1 VRKEPQKSYGEPT
14 WETVPV
20 RDVWHRSPVQQAGG
34 RLSHVLRQ
42 RHEVERGQAA
52 TIERL
57 VPTSRGSQEAAPVLY
72 DKNGPVAIVS
82 LNRPHVLNAYN
93 VAMRDALYETL
104 GAVGDDPEVGAMVL
118 RGNGPAFC
126 TGGDV
131 REFGRAPSPVIAR
144 EARWRRDVWQLL
156 RSLPQPTIAA
166 VHGYAVGGGF
176 EMALL
181 CDLCIVA
188 DDARFAYPETGLAMI
203 PGVAGTQTTARALG
217 LGRALDLIL
226 TGRWL
231 SAAEAY
237 RLGVATRVVPRKTL
251 DATAVDLA
259 RRVCALPVSLVARAK
274 RAVQDGLELSV
285 ADGLAFEG
293 RLSSLID

>member
-1 VRKEPQKSYGEPT
+1 
-14 WETVPV
+14 VP
-20 RDVWHRSPVQQAGG
+20 A
-34 RLSHVLRQ
+34 
-42 RHEVERGQAA
+42 
-52 TIERL
+52 
-57 VPTSRGSQEAAPVLY
+57 SRGAQDSASVLY
-72 DKNGPVAIVS
+72 DKDGPVAIVS

-104 GAVGDDPEVGAMVL
+104 GAVRDDPEVGAMLL

-131 REFGRAPSPVIAR
+131 REFGSAPSPVMAR
-144 EARWRRDVWQLL
+144 EARWRRDVWHLL

-188 DDARFAYPETGLAMI
+188 DDARFAYPETGLGMI
-203 PGVAGTQTTARALG
+203 PGVAGTQTTARAFG

-237 RLGVATRVVPRKTL
+237 RLGLATRVVPRNTL
-251 DATAVDLA
+251 HATAIDLA
-259 RRVCALPVSLVARAK
+259 RRVSALPASLVARVK
-274 RAVQDGLELSV
+274 RAVRDGLDLSLP
-285 ADGLAFEG
+285 DSLALEG